1 MEETSSP
8 WGRNRI
14 LEEEPLKRR
23 RRSEPGPVREQGKV
37 LSEKLV
43 YYCSD
48 FDLNESEWYSEF
60 ENIYIFKK
68 RVISQL
74 GKPFSS
80 IFLDKKWVPNQ
91 IFRWEMEQAGP
102 LLTNGDCWWRDRES
116 DYDIIVGRGHW
127 KCQYWRSGLRP
138 LNNHNHWK
146 LSSFRVCFGVLP
158 E

>member
-1 MEETSSP
+1 MEETSASR
-8 WGRNRI
+8 GRNRI

-23 RRSEPGPVREQGKV
+23 RRSEPGPVRESGKV

-74 GKPFSS
+74 GKPLSIYFVCKKAFS
-80 IFLDKKWVPNQ
+80 DH
-91 IFRWEMEQAGP
+91 
-102 LLTNGDCWWRDRES
+102 DR
-116 DYDIIVGRGHW
+116 
-127 KCQYWRSGLRP
+127 
-138 LNNHNHWK
+138 
-146 LSSFRVCFGVLP
+146 
-158 E
+158 